1 MTGWRKKQIENLK
14 AGSEIMEG
22 DGGYG
27 IGTRE
32 AYDEFVKKRNYKIGY
47 SDCDC
52 GCNIPVAS
60 NPEAMLRFLAYRMED
75 AGVGEAVAA
84 IYARDIR
91 KILDEFYG
99 GAEK

>member
-1 MTGWRKKQIENLK
+1 MWGMTFEKSKLMVENGFRGMTYEKSKNLFPEEKTMEKPKYKK
-14 AGSEIMEG
+14 
-22 DGGYG
+22 
-27 IGTRE
+27 
-32 AYDEFVKKRNYKIGY
+32 GY

-60 NPEAMLRFLAYRMED
+60 NPEQMLRFLAYRLEM
-75 AGVGEAVAA
+75 AGVDEAVSV